1 VTATARWRAART
13 PLLIGLLVLLAALT
27 VSVTAD
33 RTTRGL
39 LDPAAVDRSGS
50 RAVAQL
56 LRDRDVAVD
65 TVRTGDGV
73 AAAGVE
79 GTTVLVAFP
88 DRLGP
93 RQLDAVRGSRA
104 DLVLV
109 APGPE
114 ALAVLAPGAELVTLR
129 APESTEPPECT
140 LPAAQAAGPA
150 TTGGRLY
157 RAAGATACYPAG
169 DGAGL
174 LRLRDGPRTIT
185 VLGTPTPLTNA
196 ELASD
201 GNAALALNLLGA
213 HPRLAWFLPVPEG
226 PPAGDERSLTE
237 LIPPG
242 WTWAALQLAVAVV
255 LAALWRGRRLGPVV
269 AEPLPVVVRA
279 AEAVEGRGRLYR
291 RAGALGHAADA
302 LRTATRARLAP
313 LLGTEPG
320 DPPPA
325 LVEAVA
331 ARTGRPPADVGELL
345 YGAAPRDDA
354 ALVAL
359 AATLDNCER
368 EVRRS

>member
-1 VTATARWRAART
+1 VTRWRAART
-13 PLLIGLLVLLAALT
+13 PLLIGLLVLLTALA
-27 VSVTAD
+27 VSATTD

-39 LDPAAVDRSGS
+39 LDPAAVDQSGS

-56 LRDRDVAVD
+56 LRGRGVTVT
-65 TVRTGDGV
+65 TVRKSDDVTGT
-73 AAAGVE
+73 ASA
-79 GTTVLVAFP
+79 GTTILVPFP

-93 RQLDAVRGSRA
+93 RQVDAVRGSAA

-109 APGPE
+109 APGPGS
-114 ALAVLAPGAELVTLR
+114 LAELAPGAEITALH
-129 APESTEPPECT
+129 APQDSEPPECT
-140 LPAAQAAGPA
+140 LPAAQTAGPA
-150 TTGGRLY
+150 TAGGRLY
-157 RAAGATACYPAG
+157 RASGAVACYPVG

-174 LRLRDGPRTIT
+174 VQLRDGPRTIT
-185 VLGTPTPLTNA
+185 VLGTSAPLTNGA
-196 ELASD
+196 LATD

-213 HPRLAWFLPVPEG
+213 HPRLAWFLSVPEG
-226 PPAGDERSLTE
+226 PPAGDERSLFD

-242 WTWAALQLAVAVV
+242 WTWAALQVAVAVV

-269 AEPLPVVVRA
+269 VEPLPVIVRA

-320 DPPPA
+320 DAPPA
-325 LVEAVA
+325 LVEAVS
-331 ARTGRPPADVGELL
+331 ARTGRPAADVGELL
-345 YGAAPRDDA
+345 YGAAPHDDA

-359 AATLDNCER
+359 AATLDACER